1 MYEFGLPQ
9 RDMRADMLTPEEV
22 IENFD
27 FLDDWDARYAY
38 LVELGEALPTMDD
51 ALRTE
56 ANRVQGCMSQV
67 WVCPLVDPEDPAR
80 LNYVGECDTAIIKG
94 VLALLI
100 ELMSGRTP
108 DEVEALDL
116 DHLFDEL
123 KLAEH
128 LSPNRHFGIYSIV
141 ELMKAQAKAIAP
153 QTCAASS

>member
-1 MYEFGLPQ
+1 
-9 RDMRADMLTPEEV
+9 MLTPEEV

-38 LVELGEALPTMDD
+38 LVELGEALPVLGD

-56 ANRVQGCMSQV
+56 TNRVQGCMSQV
-67 WVCPLVDPEDPAR
+67 WVCAVPDLSEPDH
-80 LNYVGECDTAIIKG
+80 LNYVGGCDTAIIKG

-100 ELMSGRTP
+100 ELLSGHTP
-108 DEVEALDL
+108 EQIERLDL

-123 KLAEH
+123 NLAEH

-141 ELMKAQAKAIAP
+141 ELMKAQAKAAAR
-153 QTCAASS
+153 QTRAAAS